1 MRTVSLRLRVTVA
14 TLVVLALSLAGFA
27 VAVTLHYRSGLEHN
41 LRNRLTAGGL
51 ALQRTS
57 PTDLKQLMSS
67 LALEGIDVNLG
78 DPRRPVTKPGAGRHQ
93 RPAIVPAPVTHP
105 SVTHPSVSSRGNLLV
120 LNVPVGVSDPKLKK
134 LLSPRPDTA
143 ISTARLT
150 ASQSSVD
157 TPVHQLVVVEV
168 VAGLVVIVL
177 AGVLLLL
184 GLRTALSPLAR
195 VGRVAERIAAGDR
208 GQRLNPEQR
217 NTELGR
223 MAASFDEMV
232 DALAAS
238 VERSNRSEAAM
249 RRFLAAASHELRTP
263 IAALHATI
271 ETLLRE
277 QPPRPER
284 DGLEAQLARDS
295 ARLGTL
301 VDDLLS
307 LARLEG
313 NDSIRRE
320 EIDLGQIAQTVVDE
334 TRARF
339 PGVDIEVAH
348 LDETTVAG
356 DADGLAR
363 AVRNLLD
370 NAVAATA
377 GLGRL
382 GVELTACEGVVVL
395 RVIDDGPGVPSGER
409 ERVFEDFVRLDGDR
423 RPGAGLGLA
432 IVRRIAEQH
441 DGAAICEDAE
451 HGASFAL
458 RLPAVH
464 RPPAIPARSPSL

>member
-27 VAVTLHYRSGLEHN
+27 VAVTLHYRSGLERD

-78 DPRRPVTKPGAGRHQ
+78 NLREPVTKPGAARHQ
-93 RPAIVPAPVTHP
+93 RPSVVPAPVTHP
-105 SVTHPSVSSRGNLLV
+105 SVSGRGNLLV
-120 LNVPVGVSDPKLKK
+120 LRVPVGVSDPKLKK
-134 LLSPRPDTA
+134 LLSPLPDTA
-143 ISTARLT
+143 TSTATLT
-150 ASQSSVD
+150 ASQSSVE
-157 TPVHQLVVVEV
+157 TPVHQLIVVEV
-168 VAGLVVIVL
+168 VAGLIVIAL
-177 AGVLLLL
+177 AAVLLLL

-238 VERSNRSEAAM
+238 VERANRSEAAM
-249 RRFLAAASHELRTP
+249 RSFLAAASHELRTP
-263 IAALHATI
+263 IAALHATV

-284 DGLEAQLARDS
+284 DALEAQLARES
-295 ARLGTL
+295 SRLGTL

-313 NDSIRRE
+313 SDSLRRE
-320 EIDLGQIAQTVVDE
+320 AIDLADVAREVVDE
-334 TRARF
+334 TRARL
-339 PGVDIEVAH
+339 PGVEIDVSDVEDAAV
-348 LDETTVAG
+348 TG
-356 DADGLAR
+356 DADALAR

-370 NAVAATA
+370 NAVAATNGA
-377 GLGRL
+377 GRIV
-382 GVELTACEGVVVL
+382 VEVTRADADVVL
-395 RVIDDGPGVPSGER
+395 RVSDDGPGVPPDRR
-409 ERVFEDFVRLDGDR
+409 ERIFDDFVRFDGDR

-441 DGAAICEDAE
+441 HGAAIYEDAE
-451 HGASFAL
+451 RGGCFVL
-458 RLPAVH
+458 R
-464 RPPAIPARSPSL
+464 IPAARRATEERAVADRPAHR